1 MHHPPPLTSPN
12 RETRRRLAC
21 SCLFLP
27 SRAEASRLPSGGPAP
42 DHTAHLFL
50 AAGLEWLETGSS
62 PPRHHDIHVMTIL
75 FVLTPGGRRVQ
86 TRRTA
91 FTTRDRRR
99 SSVRGEGGDTA
110 HASCLPACQRMR
122 VCPTFRSA
130 AVGITAHS
138 SVHDIPRCV
147 RLRSRDTVILGH
159 GRSTWNYILGTLRSW
174 YIDSENAIFGLYRE
188 AMAIACE

>member
-1 MHHPPPLTSPN
+1 MHPPPLTSPN

-27 SRAEASRLPSGGPAP
+27 SSRRGESTTVRWPCAGPS
-42 DHTAHLFL
+42 FL
-50 AAGLEWLETGSS
+50 AVGLEWLETGSS
-62 PPRHHDIHVMTIL
+62 RPRHHDIHVTRTRSVTTL
-75 FVLTPGGRRVQ
+75 FVLTPVGRRVR

-91 FTTRDRRR
+91 FRCERQTDRQR

-122 VCPTFRSA
+122 VCPTFLSA

-138 SVHDIPRCV
+138 GVHDIPGNGAV
-147 RLRSRDTVILGH
+147 
-159 GRSTWNYILGTLRSW
+159 
-174 YIDSENAIFGLYRE
+174 
-188 AMAIACE
+188 